1 MPGTIA
7 SGRSLRRIRATY
19 SSVSGSMYTL
29 SATEVSVM
37 IVAGL
42 ELTRMT
48 SYPSSLSDRH
58 ACVPA

>member
-1 MPGTIA
+1 M
-7 SGRSLRRIRATY
+7 Y

-29 SATEVSVM
+29 SAMDVSVM

-42 ELTRMT
+42 ELHSTT
-48 SYPSSLSDRH
+48 SYPSSFRARQ